1 MKLTFGEGKT
11 TIAYS
16 ENLKSLGFIKE
27 KESREIGPC
36 GIIRDF
42 NPDEFD
48 VVLEFLNIEG
58 ARALQ
63 DRINGVV
70 VDLQRKIDLEK
81 MEALMEK

>member
-1 MKLTFGEGKT
+1 MKLTFGEGKI

-16 ENLKSLGFIKE
+16 EKLKSLGFIKE
-27 KESREIGPC
+27 QEARQIGPC
-36 GIIRDF
+36 SIIKDF

-63 DRINGVV
+63 DRINGLV

-81 MEALMEK
+81 MEKLMEK